1 MAYTKKSYL
10 EHVAVKVKDIHWYI
24 DFFEKSLG
32 MDIREL
38 HGTKENPEQ
47 VWIGG
52 MQLTS
57 FPDFEGGEYTNER
70 AWHIGIFTEDLE
82 EALREVYSF
91 NGVKEMTQG
100 RNWFSLPDGLS
111 IELMQA
117 SENSVQEILKINPRA

>member
-1 MAYTKKSYL
+1 MAYEKKSYL
-10 EHVAVKVKDIHWYI
+10 EHVAVKVKDIQWHI
-24 DFFEKSLG
+24 EFFTKALG

-38 HGTKENPEQ
+38 HGKIENPEQ

-57 FPDFEGGEYTNER
+57 SPDFEVGDCTNER

-82 EALREVYSF
+82 DALKEVYSF
-91 NGVKEMTQG
+91 EGVMEMPQG

-117 SENSVQEILKINPRA
+117 SENSVQEILKIDPRA

>member
-10 EHVAVKVKDIHWYI
+10 EHVAVRVKDIHWYI
-24 DFFEKSLG
+24 NFFEKALG
-32 MDIREL
+32 MGIRQL
-38 HGTKENPEQ
+38 NGTRENPEQ

-57 FPDFEGGEYTNER
+57 TLNFEGGDYTNER

-82 EALREVYSF
+82 ESLSEVYSF
-91 NGVKEMTQG
+91 EGVKEMPQG

-117 SENSVQEILKINPRA
+117 SKNSVEEILKIDPRA